1 LEKTDGFT
9 RLSVDVDNIEE
20 MEKYMKET
28 WPNALNKLK
37 EICEQ

>member
-1 LEKTDGFT
+1 MED
-9 RLSVDVDNIEE
+9 
-20 MEKYMKET
+20 MEKYMQET